1 MGDHRPQVLF
11 VCVHNAGR
19 SQMAAALL
27 AHHGGDRVVV
37 RSAGTAPAEEINEA
51 VAERLIARRAD
62 VGTIVLECTNMP
74 PYRASIEAATGFKTL
89 WLQDC
94 AALFRPF
101 EGA

>member
-1 MGDHRPQVLF
+1 MSDPIWTMIGEGFDVGLRIGELGD
-11 VCVHNAGR
+11 
-19 SQMAAALL
+19 
-27 AHHGGDRVVV
+27 
-37 RSAGTAPAEEINEA
+37 
-51 VAERLIARRAD
+51 ERLIARRAD